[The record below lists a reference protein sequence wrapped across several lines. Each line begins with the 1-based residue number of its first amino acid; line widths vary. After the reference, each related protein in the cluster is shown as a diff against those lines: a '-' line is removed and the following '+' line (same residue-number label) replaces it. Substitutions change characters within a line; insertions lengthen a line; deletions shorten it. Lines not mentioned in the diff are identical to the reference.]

1 MKGEE
6 YMFESL
12 QLPKAFWVS
21 IIIGYAFCLLSFFVL
36 VTATL
41 DPLAPNHVLNNH
53 ATTKLTSIRLAILT
67 FGLVSILFTL
77 KYSLTYAKYVT
88 VALTAWAIA
97 MYFDDHF
104 VLYNMVEYPEGG
116 VISLVQ
122 SLRPILIIS
131 LIWMCFELTFSPHL
145 TD

>member
-1 MKGEE
+1 
-6 YMFESL
+6 MFKSL

-53 ATTKLTSIRLAILT
+53 ATTKLTSIRLVILT

-97 MYFDDHF
+97 MYVDDHF

>member
-1 MKGEE
+1 
-6 YMFESL
+6 MFKSL

-53 ATTKLTSIRLAILT
+53 AVTKLTSIRLAILT

-97 MYFDDHF
+97 MYVDDHF

>member
-1 MKGEE
+1 
-6 YMFESL
+6 MFESL

-53 ATTKLTSIRLAILT
+53 AVTKLTSIRLAILT

-97 MYFDDHF
+97 IYVDDHF

>member
-1 MKGEE
+1 
-6 YMFESL
+6 MFESL

-41 DPLAPNHVLNNH
+41 DPLAPNHVLHNH
-53 ATTKLTSIRLAILT
+53 ATTQLTSIRLAILT

>member
-1 MKGEE
+1 
-6 YMFESL
+6 L
-12 QLPKAFWVS
+12 A
-21 IIIGYAFCLLSFFVL
+21 FFVL

-53 ATTKLTSIRLAILT
+53 AVTKLTSIRLAILT
-67 FGLVSILFTL
+67 FGLVSISFML
-77 KYSLTYAKYVT
+77 KYSFTYAKYVT

-97 MYFDDHF
+97 MYVDDHF

-116 VISLVQ
+116 VIALVQ
-122 SLRPILIIS
+122 SLRPIFIIS

>member
-1 MKGEE
+1 
-6 YMFESL
+6 MFESL

-53 ATTKLTSIRLAILT
+53 ATTTLTSIRLAILT

-97 MYFDDHF
+97 IYFDDHF

>member
-1 MKGEE
+1 
-6 YMFESL
+6 MFESL

-41 DPLAPNHVLNNH
+41 DPLAPNQVLNNH
-53 ATTKLTSIRLAILT
+53 AVTKLTSIRLAILT

-97 MYFDDHF
+97 MYVDDHF

-116 VISLVQ
+116 VIALVQ
-122 SLRPILIIS
+122 SLRPIFIIS

>member
-1 MKGEE
+1 
-6 YMFESL
+6 MFESL

-41 DPLAPNHVLNNH
+41 DPLAPNHVLINH

-88 VALTAWAIA
+88 VALTAWAFI
-97 MYFDDHF
+97 MYIEDYFI
-104 VLYNMVEYPEGG
+104 LYSMIEYPEGSSID
-116 VISLVQ
+116 VVHL
-122 SLRPILIIS
+122 LRPIFIIS
-131 LIWMCFELTFSPHL
+131 LIWMCFELIFIAQPRE
-145 TD
+145 

>member
-1 MKGEE
+1 
-6 YMFESL
+6 MFESL

-88 VALTAWAIA
+88 VALTAWAFI
-97 MYFDDHF
+97 MYIEDYFILHS
-104 VLYNMVEYPEGG
+104 MIEYPEGNSIV
-116 VISLVQ
+116 VIHL
-122 SLRPILIIS
+122 LRPIFIIS
-131 LIWMCFELTFSPHL
+131 LIWMCFELIFIAQPRE
-145 TD
+145 

>member
-1 MKGEE
+1 MKGEG
-6 YMFESL
+6 YMFKSL

-21 IIIGYAFCLLSFFVL
+21 IIIGHAFCLLAFFVL
-36 VTATL
+36 VTTTL
-41 DPLAPNHVLNNH
+41 DPLAPNQVLNNH
-53 ATTKLTSIRLAILT
+53 AVTKLTSIRLAILT

-77 KYSLTYAKYVT
+77 KYSLVYAKYVT

-97 MYFDDHF
+97 IYVDDHF
-104 VLYNMVEYPEGG
+104 VLYNMVEYPEGR
-116 VISLVQ
+116 VIALVQ

-131 LIWMCFELTFSPHL
+131 LIWMCFELIFSPHL

>member
-1 MKGEE
+1 
-6 YMFESL
+6 MFKSL

-21 IIIGYAFCLLSFFVL
+21 IIIGHTFCLLAFFVL

-53 ATTKLTSIRLAILT
+53 AVTKLTSIRLAILT

-77 KYSLTYAKYVT
+77 KYSLVYAKYVT

-97 MYFDDHF
+97 IYVDDHF
-104 VLYNMVEYPEGG
+104 VLYNMVEYPEGR
-116 VISLVQ
+116 VIALVQ

>member
-1 MKGEE
+1 
-6 YMFESL
+6 MFKSL

-41 DPLAPNHVLNNH
+41 DPLAPNHVFNNH
-53 ATTKLTSIRLAILT
+53 AVTKLTSIRLAILT

-77 KYSLTYAKYVT
+77 KYSLVYAKYVT

-97 MYFDDHF
+97 IYVDDHF
-104 VLYNMVEYPEGG
+104 VLYNMVEYPEGR
-116 VISLVQ
+116 VIALVQ

-131 LIWMCFELTFSPHL
+131 LIWMCFELIFSPHL

>member
-1 MKGEE
+1 
-6 YMFESL
+6 MFKSL

-21 IIIGYAFCLLSFFVL
+21 IIIGHAFCLLAFFVL
-36 VTATL
+36 VTTTL
-41 DPLAPNHVLNNH
+41 DPLAPNQVLNNH
-53 ATTKLTSIRLAILT
+53 AVTKLTSIRLAILT

-77 KYSLTYAKYVT
+77 KYSLVYAKYVT

-97 MYFDDHF
+97 IYVDDHF
-104 VLYNMVEYPEGG
+104 VLYNMVEYPEEG
-116 VISLVQ
+116 VIALVQ

-131 LIWMCFELTFSPHL
+131 LIWMCFELIFSPHL

>member
-1 MKGEE
+1 
-6 YMFESL
+6 MFKSL

-53 ATTKLTSIRLAILT
+53 AITKLTSIRLAILT

-97 MYFDDHF
+97 MYVDDHF

-116 VISLVQ
+116 VIALVQ

>member
-1 MKGEE
+1 
-6 YMFESL
+6 MFESL

-53 ATTKLTSIRLAILT
+53 AVTKLTSIRLAILT

-97 MYFDDHF
+97 MYVDDHF